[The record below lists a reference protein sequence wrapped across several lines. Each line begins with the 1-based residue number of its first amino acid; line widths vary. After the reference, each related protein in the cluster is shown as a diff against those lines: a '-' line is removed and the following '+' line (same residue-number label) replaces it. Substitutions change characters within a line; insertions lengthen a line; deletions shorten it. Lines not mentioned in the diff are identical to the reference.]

1 MNFLNAIRRCEELT
15 YENEALRKRVA
26 ELKQKLAEK
35 SEELEAKYKKIGNL
49 ITDNGRLIKANA
61 CLADMANARRAR
73 RKYDDNGDYIP
84 VKPKEQER

>member
-35 SEELEAKYKKIGNL
+35 NAELEAKYKKIGNL
-49 ITDNGRLIKANA
+49 ITDNGRLVKVNA
-61 CLADMANARRAR
+61 YLAEALGKNPRRR
-73 RKYDDNGDYIP
+73 RVDDNGDPI
-84 VKPKEQER
+84 EQQ

>member
-1 MNFLNAIRRCEELT
+1 MNWLTAIRRCEELT

-35 SEELEAKYKKIGNL
+35 NAELEAKYKKIGNL

-61 CLADMANARRAR
+61 CLADMVNARHAR

-84 VKPKEQER
+84 LNPKDKEQ